1 MAEHTSLRPGHAY
14 ILINVEPA
22 QTQRVV
28 ERLKA
33 IPGTEVHEVLG
44 PYDIV
49 VELEVEAPEY
59 LTVVLREKIRPVPGI
74 LSTVTCAW
82 IE

>member
-1 MAEHTSLRPGHAY
+1 MAEHAGHRAAHAY
-14 ILINVEPA
+14 ILIGVEPA

-28 ERLKA
+28 QRLKA
-33 IPGTEVHEVLG
+33 IPGTQVHEVLG

-49 VELEVEAPEY
+49 IELEVEAPEY
-59 LTVVLREKIRPVPGI
+59 ITMVLREKVRPIPGI
-74 LSTVTCAW
+74 LSTVTCTW